1 MSLTM
6 KNKNLQLTPVE
17 IVNELNKYIVG
28 QFNAKKTVAI
38 ALRNKWRRKNM
49 PTKIKSETNPK
60 NIILIGP
67 TGSGKTELAKRI
79 ASFIDSPFIKIEAT
93 KFTEIGYVGRD
104 VESMIRDL
112 LFISIKMCTEKAIK
126 NTINIAKKIAE
137 NRVLKLLLTNEI
149 LRFSDNNVNNKEIKE
164 KLREML
170 EKGLLDNRMI
180 SIEIQGDTSNDM
192 YYNNGLDD
200 ITNNLQDIM
209 HNTFKYLKKNK
220 KKQLKIKDAIRII
233 SNNESYK
240 LIDKNEI
247 NKKAIINTEENG
259 IIFIDEIDK
268 IISRQ
273 YKNGTEVSR
282 EGVQRDILPI
292 VEGSSVQTRFGV
304 INTHN
309 ILFIAAGAFHTS
321 DPSDL
326 IPELQGRFP
335 IKVSLDN
342 LKEEDLVKILFEP
355 KNSLIKQYQS
365 LLFNDHVD
373 INFEM
378 SGIKEIA
385 KISAHMNIEMENIG
399 ARRLYTIFEKL
410 MEDISY
416 HAPYLNRDIKIINID
431 KKYVNEKLKI
441 FMIKNSYNKNI
452 L

>member
-1 MSLTM
+1 M

-28 QFNAKKTVAI
+28 QFNAKRTVAI
-38 ALRNKWRRKNM
+38 ALRNKWRRKNIT
-49 PTKIKSETNPK
+49 TKIKNETNPK

-79 ASFIDSPFIKIEAT
+79 ASFINSPFIKIEAT

-112 LFISIKMCTEKAIK
+112 LLMSIKMCTEKAIK
-126 NTINIAKKIAE
+126 NTVSIAKNIAE
-137 NRVLKLLLTNEI
+137 NRILKLLLPNKISKNLTNNI
-149 LRFSDNNVNNKEIKE
+149 SNKEIKE
-164 KLREML
+164 KLYEML
-170 EKGLLDNRMI
+170 KKGLLDNRMI
-180 SIEIQGDTSNDM
+180 SIEMQSDTSNNM

-209 HNTFKYLKKNK
+209 HNTFKYFKKNK
-220 KKQLKIKDAIRII
+220 KKQLNIKDAIRII
-233 SNNESYK
+233 SNNESHK

-247 NKKAIINTEENG
+247 NKEAIINAEENG

-268 IISRQ
+268 IISKQ
-273 YKNGTEVSR
+273 YKNGAEVSR

-292 VEGSSVQTRFGV
+292 VEGSSIQTKFGI

-309 ILFIAAGAFHTS
+309 ILFIAAGAFHVS

-342 LKEEDLVKILFEP
+342 LNEEDLVKILFEP
-355 KNSLIKQYQS
+355 ENSLIKQYQS
-365 LLFNDHVD
+365 LLFSDNVN

-399 ARRLYTIFEKL
+399 ARRLYTILEKL

-416 HAPYLNRDIKIINID
+416 NAPYLNITTKTININ
-431 KKYVNEKLKI
+431 KKYVNEKLQI
-441 FMIKNSYNKNI
+441 FMIKNSHSNNI